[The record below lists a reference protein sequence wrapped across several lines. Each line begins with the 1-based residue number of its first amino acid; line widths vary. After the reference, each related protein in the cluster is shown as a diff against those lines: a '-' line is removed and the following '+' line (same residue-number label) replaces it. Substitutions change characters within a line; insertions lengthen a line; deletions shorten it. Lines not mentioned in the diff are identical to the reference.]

1 MEDFLN
7 FCLSKL
13 EWLMLALIIGGGLL
27 LVFRSRFLPYLYFG
41 HALAIISGKY
51 DKKNETG
58 SVSHFQALSAV
69 IAATVGMGNI
79 SGVAIAIHK
88 GGPGVVF
95 WMWVTAIIGCVIK
108 FYSCSLSILYR
119 KVLSDGSIASG
130 PMYYMK
136 NGIAG
141 YGKYLAIIFASV
153 GMVGVLPMFTS
164 NQLTQAII
172 DVTEI
177 NDVFKL
183 SILKTKIIIGII
195 LVIITSYVVF
205 GGLQKIVKITS
216 ALVPFMVL
224 IYVLVAVY
232 ILIINF
238 EIVPNVLQTIFQ
250 EAFNLKTSVI
260 GGLSG
265 LIIIGMRRAVFSN
278 ESGVGTAP
286 IYHGQ
291 SKTDNPI
298 KEGFVAMLGP
308 FIDTIIVCSITALI
322 ILISKTNLDTEKGGI
337 LITLDA
343 FNVLLGNFGKPIL
356 LLTVIVFAVSTLFT
370 YSFYGTQ
377 CLQFLIGKAKNNYNY
392 IYIISIFV
400 AAILSLDIVIG
411 MIDLAFAIMSITN
424 MIALIVLSKKIT
436 PLLQKYK
443 KEKDES

>member
-1 MEDFLN
+1 MMEEVLN
-7 FCLSKL
+7 FCITKL
-13 EWLMLALIIGGGLL
+13 EWLMLSLVIGGGIL

-41 HALAIISGKY
+41 HALSIISGKY

-79 SGVAIAIHK
+79 SGVAIAINK

-119 KVLSDGSIASG
+119 KVEKDGSIASG

-141 YGKYLAIIFASV
+141 YGKYLAIIFATV

-164 NQLTQAII
+164 NQLTQALI
-172 DVTEI
+172 DVTKI
-177 NDVFKL
+177 D
-183 SILKTKIIIGII
+183 SILNLSVSNTKILIGII
-195 LVIITSYVVF
+195 LVFITSYVVF
-205 GGLQKIVKITS
+205 GGLQKIVKISS

-232 ILIINF
+232 ILFNHL
-238 EIVPNVLQTIFQ
+238 EMVPSIFKSIFQ
-250 EAFNLKTSVI
+250 EAFNIKTTVV

-265 LIIIGMRRAVFSN
+265 LIILGMRRAVFSN

-291 SKTDNPI
+291 SKTDNPV

-308 FIDTIIVCSITALI
+308 FIDTIIVCTVTAII
-322 ILISKTNLDTEKGGI
+322 ILVSKTSLNVDKSGI

-343 FNVLLGNFGKPIL
+343 FNILLGNFGKPIL
-356 LLTVIVFAVSTLFT
+356 LVMVIVFAVSTLFT

-377 CLQFLIGKAKNNYNY
+377 CLQFLSGKPKNIYNY

-400 AAILSLDIVIG
+400 SAVLSLNIVLGI
-411 MIDLAFAIMSITN
+411 IDLAYALMSITN
-424 MIALIVLSKKIT
+424 MIALIILSKKIT
-436 PLLQKYK
+436 PLLKKYK
-443 KEKDES
+443 KK

>member
-1 MEDFLN
+1 MIESFLN
-7 FCLSKL
+7 TCVSSL
-13 EWLMLALIIGGGLL
+13 EWVMLILVIGGGLV
-27 LVFRSRFLPYLYFG
+27 LVFQSRLLPYSYFG
-41 HALAIISGKY
+41 HAISIIAGKH
-51 DKKNETG
+51 DQKNETG
-58 SVSHFQALSAV
+58 SVSHFEALSAV

-79 SGVAIAIHK
+79 SGVAIAINQ

-95 WMWVTAIIGCVIK
+95 WMWVTALIGCVIK

-119 KVLSDGSIASG
+119 KVEKDGSIASG

-136 NGIAG
+136 NGITG
-141 YGKYLAIIFASV
+141 YGKYLALIFATV

-164 NQLTQAII
+164 NQLTQALI
-172 DVTEI
+172 DVTQVNEYF
-177 NDVFKL
+177 NL
-183 SILKTKIIIGII
+183 NILNTKIIIGIV

-232 ILIINF
+232 ILMINY
-238 EIVPNVLQTIFQ
+238 EIVPNILKTIFQ

-291 SKTDNPI
+291 SKTDNPV

-308 FIDTIIVCSITALI
+308 FIDTVIVCTVTAII
-322 ILISKTNLDTEKGGI
+322 ILISKTSLGTEKSGI

-343 FNVLLGNFGKPIL
+343 FNVLLGSFGKPIL
-356 LLTVIVFAVSTLFT
+356 LLVVIVFAVSTLFT

-377 CLQFLIGKAKNNYNY
+377 CLQFLTNKPKNIYNY

-400 AAILSLDIVIG
+400 AAILSLDIVLGI
-411 MIDLAFAIMSITN
+411 IDLSFAIMSITN
-424 MIALIVLSKKIT
+424 MVALIILSKKIT
-436 PLLQKYK
+436 PLLKKYK
-443 KEKDES
+443 KNES

>member
-1 MEDFLN
+1 
-7 FCLSKL
+7 
-13 EWLMLALIIGGGLL
+13 
-27 LVFRSRFLPYLYFG
+27 
-41 HALAIISGKY
+41 
-51 DKKNETG
+51 
-58 SVSHFQALSAV
+58 
-69 IAATVGMGNI
+69 
-79 SGVAIAIHK
+79 
-88 GGPGVVF
+88 
-95 WMWVTAIIGCVIK
+95 
-108 FYSCSLSILYR
+108 
-119 KVLSDGSIASG
+119 
-130 PMYYMK
+130 MK

-141 YGKYLAIIFASV
+141 YGKYLAIIFAIV

-177 NDVFKL
+177 NEVFKI
-183 SILKTKIIIGII
+183 SIVNTKIIIGII
-195 LVIITSYVVF
+195 LIIITSYVVF
-205 GGLQKIVKITS
+205 GGLQKIVKISS

-232 ILIINF
+232 ILMINF
-238 EIVPNVLQTIFQ
+238 EIVPNILKTIFQ

-291 SKTDNPI
+291 SKTDNPV

-308 FIDTIIVCSITALI
+308 FIDTIIVCTITALI
-322 ILISKTNLDTEKGGI
+322 ILISKTNLDTENGGI
-337 LITLDA
+337 LITLDS
-343 FNVLLGNFGKPIL
+343 FNVLLGSFGKPIL
-356 LLTVIVFAVSTLFT
+356 LLMVIVFAVSTLFT

-377 CLQFLIGKAKNNYNY
+377 CLEFLTGKAKNNYNY

-400 AAILSLDIVIG
+400 AAILSLNIVIG
-411 MIDLAFAIMSITN
+411 IIDLAFAIMSITN

-436 PLLQKYK
+436 PLLKKYK
-443 KEKDES
+443 KNES

>member
-1 MEDFLN
+1 MIEEIIN
-7 FCLSKL
+7 FCLNKL
-13 EWLMLALIIGGGLL
+13 EWLMLSLVIGGGIL
-27 LVFRSRFLPYLYFG
+27 LVIRSRFLPYLYFG
-41 HALAIISGKY
+41 HALSIISGRY

-79 SGVAIAIHK
+79 SGVAIAINK

-119 KVLSDGSIASG
+119 KVEKDGSIASG

-164 NQLTQAII
+164 NQLTQALI
-172 DVTEI
+172 DVTKIDEVL
-177 NDVFKL
+177 DL
-183 SILKTKIIIGII
+183 SVSNTKIVIGII
-195 LVIITSYVVF
+195 LVLITSYVVF

-224 IYVLVAVY
+224 IYVLVAAY
-232 ILIINF
+232 ILFNHL
-238 EIVPNVLQTIFQ
+238 EMVPSIFKSIFQ
-250 EAFNLKTSVI
+250 EAFNLQTTVV

-265 LIIIGMRRAVFSN
+265 LIILGMRRAVFSN

-291 SKTDNPI
+291 SKTDNPV

-308 FIDTIIVCSITALI
+308 FIDTILVCTITALI
-322 ILISKTNLDTEKGGI
+322 ILISKTNVNSNSGI

-343 FNVLLGNFGKPIL
+343 FNILLGNFGKPIL
-356 LLTVIVFAVSTLFT
+356 LVMVIVFAVSTLFT

-377 CLQFLIGKAKNNYNY
+377 CLQFLSGKPKNNYNY

-400 AAILSLDIVIG
+400 AAILSLDIVLG
-411 MIDLAFAIMSITN
+411 LIDLSFAIMSITN
-424 MIALIVLSKKIT
+424 MIALIILSKKIT
-436 PLLQKYK
+436 PLLKKYK
-443 KEKDES
+443 KNES

>member
-1 MEDFLN
+1 MEEVLN
-7 FCLSKL
+7 FCITKL
-13 EWLMLALIIGGGLL
+13 EWLMLSLVIGGGIL

-41 HALAIISGKY
+41 HALSIISGKY

-79 SGVAIAIHK
+79 SGVAIAINK

-119 KVLSDGSIASG
+119 KVEKDGSIASG

-141 YGKYLAIIFASV
+141 YGKYLAIIFATV

-164 NQLTQAII
+164 NQLTQALI
-172 DVTEI
+172 DVTKI
-177 NDVFKL
+177 D
-183 SILKTKIIIGII
+183 SILNLSVSNTKILIGII
-195 LVIITSYVVF
+195 LVFITSYVVF
-205 GGLQKIVKITS
+205 GGLQKIVKISS

-232 ILIINF
+232 ILFNHL
-238 EIVPNVLQTIFQ
+238 EMVPSIFKSIFQ
-250 EAFNLKTSVI
+250 EAFNLETSVI

-265 LIIIGMRRAVFSN
+265 LIILGMRRAVFSN

-291 SKTDNPI
+291 SKTDNPV

-308 FIDTIIVCSITALI
+308 FIDTIIVCTVTAII
-322 ILISKTNLDTEKGGI
+322 ILVSKTSLNVDKSGI

-343 FNVLLGNFGKPIL
+343 FNILLGNFGKPIL
-356 LLTVIVFAVSTLFT
+356 LVMVIVFAVSTLFT

-377 CLQFLIGKAKNNYNY
+377 CLQFLSGKPKNIYNY

-400 AAILSLDIVIG
+400 SAILSLNVVLGI
-411 MIDLAFAIMSITN
+411 IDLAYALMSITN
-424 MIALIVLSKKIT
+424 MIALIILSKKIT
-436 PLLQKYK
+436 PLLKKYK
-443 KEKDES
+443 KNES